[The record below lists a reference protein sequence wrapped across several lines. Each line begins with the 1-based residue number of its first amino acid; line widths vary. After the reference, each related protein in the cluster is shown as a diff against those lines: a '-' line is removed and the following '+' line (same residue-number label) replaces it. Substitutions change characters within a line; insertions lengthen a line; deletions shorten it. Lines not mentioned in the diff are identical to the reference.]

1 MFMEVI
7 TSVNNQRIKDVAN
20 LKQKK
25 YRTESGTYFAEGLRA
40 VKEAVQYAEVA
51 ELFFTEAE
59 AEQLDAILK
68 TAAHDAVAAKEK
80 DADRHNA
87 HNKNTGTEKR
97 KNQNTNGI
105 RLYQVDAKVMAK
117 LSDTKTPQGVLAVIK
132 MPENDLRQ
140 LQSNAFAKTAARQN
154 IYVGDAVTE
163 NTAHKEKQNPMKK
176 LEPDNN
182 APVIILDRIQDPG
195 NLGTIIRTA
204 DAVGAL
210 GIILLEG
217 CVDAFSPKVVRAS
230 MGSLFHLPVVQD
242 VFPEDA
248 LTWCYRHGYEP
259 AATALNHA
267 QNVYKADISKK
278 MAFIFGNEANGV
290 AEELQAA
297 AETRLFIPM
306 AGLAESMNVAMA
318 AGIIL
323 FEGLRQRKFIR

>member
-1 MFMEVI
+1 MELI
-7 TSVNNQRIKDVAN
+7 TSVNNQRVKDVAN

-25 YRTESGTYFAEGLRA
+25 YRTESGTFFAEGLRA
-40 VKEAVQYAEVA
+40 VQEAVEYAEVTD
-51 ELFFTEAE
+51 LFFTAAE
-59 AEQLDAILK
+59 EEKLHDILIK
-68 TAAHDAVAAKEK
+68 AKEK
-80 DADRHNA
+80 GA
-87 HNKNTGTEKR
+87 
-97 KNQNTNGI
+97 
-105 RLYQVDAKVMAK
+105 RLYKADDKVMAK
-117 LSDTKTPQGVLAVIK
+117 LSDTKTPQGVLAVIR
-132 MPENDLRQ
+132 MPEQSLQKLRPGAWQ
-140 LQSNAFAKTAARQN
+140 RKT
-154 IYVGDAVTE
+154 
-163 NTAHKEKQNPMKK
+163 EKQCQSAGI
-176 LEPDNN
+176 EIDNN

-217 CVDAFSPKVVRAS
+217 CVDAYSPKVVRAS

-242 VFPEDA
+242 VFPEEA

-259 AATALNHA
+259 AATAMQGAANL
-267 QNVYKADISKK
+267 YKADISKK

-306 AGLAESMNVAMA
+306 AGQAESMNVAMA
-318 AGIIL
+318 AGIVL

>member
-1 MFMEVI
+1 MELI
-7 TSVNNQRIKDVAN
+7 TSVNNQRVKEVAN

-40 VKEAVQYAEVA
+40 VTEAVEHAEVTD
-51 ELFFTEAE
+51 LFFTATEE
-59 AEQLDAILK
+59 SKLKEILK
-68 TAAHDAVAAKEK
+68 TTKEK
-80 DADRHNA
+80 
-87 HNKNTGTEKR
+87 GV
-97 KNQNTNGI
+97 
-105 RLYQVDAKVMAK
+105 RLYQTDPKVMAK
-117 LSDTKTPQGVLAVIK
+117 LSDTKAPQGVLAVIK
-132 MPENDLRQ
+132 MPENNLQQ
-140 LQSNAFAKTAARQN
+140 LWANAFAKTATRQN
-154 IYVGDAVTE
+154 INAGDAAAE
-163 NTAHKEKQNPMKK
+163 NTIHTIHKEKKILMKK

-182 APVIILDRIQDPG
+182 APVIILDRVQDPG

-210 GIILLEG
+210 GVILLEG
-217 CVDAFSPKVVRAS
+217 CADAFSPKVVRAS

-259 AATALNHA
+259 AATALGNA
-267 QNVYKADISKK
+267 QNVYKADLSKK

-290 AEELQAA
+290 AEELQTA

-318 AGIIL
+318 AGVIL
-323 FEGLRQRKFIR
+323 FEGLRQRKFFR